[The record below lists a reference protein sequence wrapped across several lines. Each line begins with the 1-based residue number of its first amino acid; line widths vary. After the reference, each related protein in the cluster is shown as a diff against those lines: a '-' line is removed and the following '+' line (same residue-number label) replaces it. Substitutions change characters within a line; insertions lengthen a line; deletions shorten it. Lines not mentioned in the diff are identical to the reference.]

1 MQIPLLDL
9 KAQYATIRDEIR
21 TSVDEV
27 LESQHFI
34 LGPTVEKFE
43 NEIAQ
48 YCNTEYAIG
57 VASGTD
63 ALVLSLMAIGVGPG
77 DEVIT
82 TPYTFFA
89 TGGSISRLG
98 AMPVFVDIDP
108 RTYNINPS
116 LIEERITGK
125 TRAII
130 PVHLYGQCADMVP
143 ILEIAQ
149 KYNLKVIEDAAQAI
163 GATYNKNRAGS
174 MGGLGCLS
182 FFPSKNLG
190 GYGDGGMIVTD
201 DEGLAEKV
209 KVLRVHGSKPKYH
222 HSLIGCNSRLDT
234 LQAAV
239 LRVKL
244 KYLGSWSQKRR
255 MNAQRYNRFLE
266 DTPIIAP
273 YVQLSNV
280 HIYNQYIIRVKN
292 RDAFEKHLKS
302 KGISY
307 ALYYP
312 LPLHLQKCYEHLGYK
327 EGNFP
332 ESEKAA
338 KETISIPIYPE
349 LTEAQQNYVIENLV
363 ILSNERL

>member
-21 TSVDEV
+21 AAVDEV

-34 LGPTVEKFE
+34 LGPTVEKLE
-43 NEIAQ
+43 NEVAQ

-63 ALVLSLMAIGVGPG
+63 ALALSLMAIDVGPG

-89 TGGSISRLG
+89 TAGSISRLG
-98 AMPVFVDIDP
+98 ATPTFVDINP
-108 RTYNINPS
+108 KTYNIDPN
-116 LIEERITGK
+116 LIEEKITDK

-130 PVHLYGQCADMVP
+130 PVHLYGQCVDMNP

-163 GATYNKNRAGS
+163 GAEHNKHRAAS
-174 MGGLGCLS
+174 MGDLGCLS

-190 GYGDGGMIVTD
+190 GYGDGGMVVTNN
-201 DEGLAEKV
+201 EELAERV
-209 KVLRVHGSKPKYH
+209 KVLRVHGSKPKYFH
-222 HSLIGCNSRLDT
+222 RVIGCNSRLDT
-234 LQAAV
+234 IQAAV
-239 LRVKL
+239 LRVKF
-244 KYLGSWSQKRR
+244 KYLDDWNQKRR
-255 MNAQRYNRFLE
+255 ENAQRYDRLLE
-266 DTPIIAP
+266 GTQVIPP
-273 YVQLSNV
+273 YVEPHNA
-280 HIYNQYIIRVKN
+280 HIYNQYTIRVEH
-292 RDAFEKHLKS
+292 RDAIEKHLKS
-302 KGISY
+302 RGIGC

-312 LPLHLQKCYEHLGYK
+312 LPLHLQECYEHLGYR
-327 EGNFP
+327 EGDFP

-338 KETISIPIYPE
+338 RQTISIPIYPE
-349 LTEAQQNYVIENLV
+349 LTEVQQRYVVENLA
-363 ILSNERL
+363 